1 MAETLTVEVMFGGGA
16 ELLFNKVKRKEIALP
31 PLKTFLPDSQ
41 NQNWT
46 LKELLIWL
54 KDNLL
59 VEREELFLKD
69 DSVRPGILV
78 LINEED
84 WELHG
89 QLNYELKENDKIMF
103 ISTLHGG

>member
-16 ELLFNKVKRKEIALP
+16 ELLFNKVKRKEITLP
-31 PLKTFLPDSQ
+31 SLKTFLPDSQ
-41 NQNWT
+41 NLNWT